1 MSESIGLLEVNS
13 LLVAVEAIDAMVK
26 SASVMIEGY
35 KMSGDTVLV
44 VISGEYKNVCASLEI
59 GFRRAQS
66 FQVTATKHI
75 IALPHAETKKVLD
88 ALIASNTSL
97 E

>member
-1 MSESIGLLEVNS
+1 MSQSIGLLEVNS

-26 SASVMIEGY
+26 SASVVVEGY
-35 KMSGDTVLV
+35 KTTGDSVLV
-44 VISGEYKNVCASLEI
+44 VISGEYKKVCASLEV
-59 GFRRAQS
+59 GLRQAQS
-66 FQVTATKHI
+66 FQVKVTKHA

-88 ALIASNTSL
+88 ALLTSNTFS